1 MGWQVE
7 HLCFLLSVVPGNVC
21 TLIKKETEEL
31 QNGISFFFSQRHI
44 VRSNKNGSEDL
55 SKTGSSSSLSSL
67 LFPCGFAPRPA
78 SGQLLRGKK
87 PCSKLFSCTFLQ
99 FLYQCR
105 AGAGFC
111 VPHTRCCTPPGQ
123 GRKLPLL
130 KVFRFIWCSVFCLFC
145 HRPASKFL
153 AVTSEKKM

>member
-1 MGWQVE
+1 MISWTFMFPFISSPRKCVY
-7 HLCFLLSVVPGNVC
+7 SN
-21 TLIKKETEEL
+21 KERNWRIAEWY
-31 QNGISFFFSQRHI
+31 FFYFSQRHI

-145 HRPASKFL
+145 HCPASKFL
-153 AVTSEKKM
+153 VVTSEKKM